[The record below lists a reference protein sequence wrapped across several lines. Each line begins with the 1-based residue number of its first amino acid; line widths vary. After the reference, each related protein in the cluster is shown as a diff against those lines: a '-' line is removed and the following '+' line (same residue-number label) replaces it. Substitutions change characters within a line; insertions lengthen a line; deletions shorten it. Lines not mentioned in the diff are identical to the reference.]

1 MPEDSEASQLG
12 RAPQASLAS
21 EWVWAPTR
29 TRTCTRVRTR
39 TCTHAPRTDSPSP
52 AAASAVSCGRP
63 ANTWSAAG
71 RPLCRYTC
79 PRCPGRSCTPA
90 SSPQGWW
97 ATPGGGQRGEGGGQ
111 RESEARGR
119 LQGQHPRETVRTQSS
134 APSRRR
140 KRSEDARGGPRE
152 QRDPQA
158 RYEDSLIS
166 FFFNSRFFVFCF

>member
-39 TCTHAPRTDSPSP
+39 TCAHAPRTDSPSP

-97 ATPGGGQRGEGGGQ
+97 ATPGEGQRGEGGG
-111 RESEARGR
+111 REKVRPEGGSRGNT
-119 LQGQHPRETVRTQSS
+119 QGRPS
-134 APSRRR
+134 APNRPHPVAGGNDL
-140 KRSEDARGGPRE
+140 KPRGVGPGNKGTPRPGM
-152 QRDPQA
+152 RTP
-158 RYEDSLIS
+158 
-166 FFFNSRFFVFCF
+166 